1 MECPAC
7 GSEISRVTLPDGRE
21 VTIDAR
27 SEWEPGGH
35 DRYMVE
41 SEDFSKAKPV
51 NPFWEGYAHGDHSKT
66 CPAKQ
71 P

>member
-7 GSEISRVTLPDGRE
+7 GSEIRRVTLPDGRE
-21 VTIDAR
+21 VTVDAR
-27 SEWEPGGH
+27 AEWATGP

-41 SEDFSKAKPV
+41 GEDLSKARPV
-51 NPFWEGYAHGDHSKT
+51 LPTWDGHSYGDHLLT

-71 P
+71 D

>member
-1 MECPAC
+1 MDCPGC
-7 GSEISRVTLPDGRE
+7 GSEIRRVTLPDGRQ

-27 SEWEPGGH
+27 SEWETGPN
-35 DRYMVE
+35 RYMVE

-51 NPFWEGYAHGDHSKT
+51 DPTYNGHSHGDHSLT

-71 P
+71 D